1 MSDVVPRVSPDA
13 TPKWRPIGSL
23 DRRVIGVLAEKA
35 KTTPD
40 QYPMTLNGLV
50 TGCNQKS
57 NRFPQ
62 MEVQAEDVE
71 EALTR
76 LREVGVVTEVQGGG
90 RVAKYRHLL
99 YEWLGVDKVELSVMT
114 ELLLCGADRGRT
126 PRRAAMDP
134 IPDLNAL
141 RPLLQSLTA
150 KGLVVSLTPEGRG
163 HVVTHALYEPRKWKA
178 RSRIRRRPSC
188 GRSGRAGRAAIVGGS
203 RWAVSPRR
211 VGRVARRIRRGPT
224 RAGGRPPA
232 VVRSARRI
240 RPPAVDGGLGERFE
254 LDFAAKM
261 FAQRPHE
268 AFHRCMLVV
277 QDHHPA
283 EQRVVDL
290 ALFGDGQFAPSAR
303 GLDLIGPPAAK

>member
-1 MSDVVPRVSPDA
+1 MADVVPGVSPDS

-62 MEVQAEDVE
+62 MEVQPEDVE

-90 RVAKYRHLL
+90 RVAKFRHLL

-114 ELLLCGADRGRT
+114 ELLLRGAQTEGELRGR
-126 PRRAAMDP
+126 AARMDP

-141 RPLLQSLTA
+141 RPLLGSLKA

-163 HVVTHALYEPRKWKA
+163 HVLTHALYEPREMEKLKA
-178 RSRIRRRPSC
+178 EFVGGGHAAEASESAAP
-188 GRSGRAGRAAIVGGS
+188 RAATS
-203 RWAVSPRR
+203 
-211 VGRVARRIRRGPT
+211 
-224 RAGGRPPA
+224 
-232 VVRSARRI
+232 
-240 RPPAVDGGLGERFE
+240 E
-254 LDFAAKM
+254 
-261 FAQRPHE
+261 H
-268 AFHRCMLVV
+268 
-277 QDHHPA
+277 
-283 EQRVVDL
+283 
-290 ALFGDGQFAPSAR
+290 APSSRAVASGVSR
-303 GLDLIGPPAAK
+303 EEFAEVQRELEDVRRQLSDLREEFDRLRSMVG